1 MSGWR
6 RSLGP
11 RLLVTF
17 VSVALLGIAV
27 LALLVALG
35 YGRDV
40 RNLAADERQRA
51 ADVTADV
58 AADAYQQAGGWEAAD
73 LGAVSAQAAAYG
85 ASLVLLDAEGAVVAA
100 FDSTGSSIEFVERTG
115 SGPAFHRVAQ
125 R

>member
-17 VSVALLGIAV
+17 VAVALLGIAV

-51 ADVTADV
+51 ADVIADA
-58 AADAYQQAGGWEAAD
+58 AADAYQEAGGWEEAD
-73 LGAVSAQAAAYG
+73 LGAVSAQAATKLSGNG
-85 ASLVLLDAEGAVVAA
+85 ARAPVRCLLGPGWRRGGDGVRR
-100 FDSTGSSIEFVERTG
+100 DRRWRRRHRTG
-115 SGPAFHRVAQ
+115 L
-125 R
+125 